1 MSRTVMFD
9 EVMRGGSFTYR
20 DGATLDPPR
29 PGFEWTTTGTS
40 WKRGAAPNSLY
51 LQEEIDI
58 GGLTTTQEET
68 FFPSAATIQNSPFY
82 VVPGVVEGLVAELP
96 PRPYGAL
103 FEYVL
108 VTESPFKVDKWLGDQ
123 NYTIFNTSQE
133 YITVQSCPGINPRRT
148 TDQAS
153 TLGFNSILYG
163 RVQMIVNNSSLP
175 QQAGA
180 VYQTNEFGSM
190 TPTAS
195 DKLYVTRFVVIQ
207 PLGGNIIPDGSTIQL
222 PHMRVIMVGSGKEEN
237 ELSYIMRLRNSYLL
251 QQDVN

>member
-1 MSRTVMFD
+1 MFD
-9 EVMRGGSFTYR
+9 EVIRGGSFSYV
-20 DGATLDPPR
+20 DGATLTPPQ
-29 PGFEWTTTGTS
+29 PGFVWTTTGTS
-40 WKRGAAPNSLY
+40 WKRGLAPNSLY

-82 VVPGVVEGLVAELP
+82 SVPGVVASAVPELP
-96 PRPYGAL
+96 ARPYGAL

-108 VTESPFKVDKWLGDQ
+108 VTENPFKVDKWLQDQ
-123 NYTIFNTSQE
+123 NYTIFNTSQNF
-133 YITVQSCPGINPRRT
+133 ITVQSCPGINPRRT
-148 TDQAS
+148 TEQAT
-153 TLGFNSILYG
+153 TLGFESILYG
-163 RVQMIVNNSSLP
+163 RVQMLVNNSSLP

-195 DKLYVTRFVVIQ
+195 DRLYLTRILVVQTYGELIPINSVIQ
-207 PLGGNIIPDGSTIQL
+207 V
-222 PHMRVIMVGSGKEEN
+222 PHQRVIMVGSGREEN
-237 ELSYIMRLRNSYLL
+237 DLSYIMRLRNSYLL

>member
-9 EVMRGGSFTYR
+9 EVMPGGTFTYTLA
-20 DGATLDPPR
+20 GTTWSAAGIEWKATA
-29 PGFEWTTTGTS
+29 T
-40 WKRGAAPNSLY
+40 PNVLY
-51 LQEEIDI
+51 LQDEIDI

-68 FFPSAATIQNSPFY
+68 FYPSAATIQNSPFY
-82 VVPGVVEGLVAELP
+82 TVPGTVPGLTPEDPA
-96 PRPYGAL
+96 RPYGAL

-108 VTESPFKVDKWLGDQ
+108 VTEHPFNVTKWVADQ
-123 NYTIFNTSQE
+123 TYTVFGTSQNF
-133 YITVQSCPGINPRRT
+133 ISVQSCPGIEPRRT
-148 TDQAS
+148 TDQNS
-153 TLGFNSILYG
+153 TLGFESILYG

-207 PLGGNIIPDGSTIQL
+207 PLGGNTIPDGSTIQL